1 MKLEGVKE
9 MKKIKISS
17 VIALLCAGAMT
28 TTAFADS
35 FGVCTHMGQ
44 MNSYENTI
52 NVFSAQSVGAD
63 WIRDGCIWS
72 DMQAT
77 KNGEFKIRDK
87 DINYIKKTEDAGLN
101 QLLVL
106 AYGNPQYDG
115 VEDWQTFP
123 KQDNEAYYKGWL
135 DYVRYTVD
143 KVKDYVD
150 AYEVWNEPNIE
161 SFNHNSLA
169 DGTDYAK
176 LYLDTKAIINELDPT
191 ARVLCGAVTGYDETF
206 AKAIF
211 DYVKSQGNVNEL
223 IDVFSIHEYSQLDM
237 ESYAKALS
245 SWESLFDSYGFNGD
259 VWMTEN
265 GVTAD
270 DTKGRTET
278 AQAQAVAKLA
288 IQWESYLKD
297 NNRNGVSF
305 WYDLRNDPGQTDY
318 EANFGLVDEEYIIKP
333 SGKAMQTHNM
343 LVGDKS
349 LVSAEKVK
357 TKNNIISA
365 DEYGYLATYSGNSGT
380 VYVGYDDNDN
390 SKSKTVTLSGDVAY
404 VYDYLG
410 NVTSKIDNPSGTKSI
425 TLKSEPTYIECR
437 NVAVSVENVAYDGD
451 EGIINVKGMYN
462 GGESVTVELLK
473 DDNAVE
479 SYTAVVENG
488 TFRKWFS
495 FDGEGEY
502 TVRVGKPEL
511 ESVGKTSGWAEQTI
525 SVDKQN
531 TAPAFDVSTKTVYN
545 ADSKTV
551 SISGKIN
558 DFEANQAVTVLAVP
572 ATMDINS
579 VDIAAAAYIGQA
591 VVSDGD
597 FSVEFEVPD
606 YFTTNMAIYL
616 GGTGLTSVKNGTAEI
631 AESDYLYV
639 AGLELNKGNALKAT
653 AVVRNFNE
661 TERKAVLVVAQYSG
675 DKLVDVETKPQAI
688 PAKTY
693 ATIEC
698 YSNDVAIN
706 GEATSAKAFIW
717 TDMDGIVPLFGADE
731 ISLSN

>member
-1 MKLEGVKE
+1 
-9 MKKIKISS
+9 MKKLKLMS
-17 VIALLCAGAMT
+17 VVSLLLVSAMT

-35 FGVCTHMGQ
+35 YGVCTHMGQ
-44 MNSYENTI
+44 GDSYENTI
-52 NVFSAQSVGAD
+52 NVFSAQSVGAG
-63 WIRDGCIWS
+63 WIRDECVWS
-72 DMQAT
+72 DMQGT

-87 DINYIKKTEDAGLN
+87 DINYIKKADDAGLN

-123 KQDNEAYYKGWL
+123 KQDNEDYYDGWL
-135 DYVRYTVD
+135 DYVRYTVE

-150 AYEVWNEPNIE
+150 AYEIWNEPNIE
-161 SFNHNSLA
+161 SFNYKNLA
-169 DGTDYAK
+169 NGTDYAK
-176 LYLDTKAIINELDPT
+176 LYLDTKKIINELDPT

-206 AKAIF
+206 GKAIF
-211 DYVKSQGNVNEL
+211 EYVKTQGDVNKL

-237 ESYAKALS
+237 ESYATALS
-245 SWESLFDSYGFNGD
+245 KWESLFDSYGFTGD

-270 DTKGRTET
+270 NSNSRTET
-278 AQAQAVAKLA
+278 TQAQAVAKLA
-288 IQWESYLKD
+288 IQWERYLKD

-305 WYDLRNDPGQTDY
+305 WYDLRNDPGQKDY

-333 SGKAMQTHNM
+333 SGKAMQTYNM
-343 LVGDKS
+343 LVGNKTLAS
-349 LVSAEKVK
+349 VEKVK
-357 TKNNIISA
+357 TKNNIISS
-365 DEYGYLATYSGNSGT
+365 DEYGYLATYSGDSGT
-380 VYVGYDDNDN
+380 VYIGYDDNNN

-404 VYDYLG
+404 VYDCFG
-410 NVTSKIDNPSGTKSI
+410 NITAKIDNPSGTRSI

-437 NVAVSVENVAYDGD
+437 SVAASVENVAYDSA

-462 GGESVTVELLK
+462 GGESITVELIK
-473 DDNAVE
+473 DNTAVE

-502 TVRVGKPEL
+502 TVRVGKPEFEAL
-511 ESVGKTSGWAEQTI
+511 GKSSGWAEQTI
-525 SVDKQN
+525 SIDKQN
-531 TAPAFDVSTKTVYN
+531 TAPAFDVSTKTAYD

-558 DFEANQAVTVLAVP
+558 NCEGNQAVTVLAVP

-579 VDIAAAAYIGQA
+579 VDIAAAAYIGQVA
-591 VVSDGD
+591 VSDGD

-606 YFTTNMAIYL
+606 YFTTDMAIYL
-616 GGTGLTSVKNGTAEI
+616 GGTGLTAVKNGSAEI

-661 TERKAVLVVAQYSG
+661 TERKAVLIVAQYNG
-675 DKLVDVETKPQAI
+675 ETLAGVETKPQTI

-698 YSNDVAIN
+698 SSDDVAI
-706 GEATSAKAFIW
+706 ESKATSAKAFIW
-717 TDMDGIVPLFGADE
+717 NDMNGIVPLFNADE

>member
-1 MKLEGVKE
+1 
-9 MKKIKISS
+9 MKKLKLMS
-17 VIALLCAGAMT
+17 VVSLLLVSAMT

-35 FGVCTHMGQ
+35 YGVCTHMGQ

-52 NVFSAQSVGAD
+52 NIFSAGSVGAS

-72 DMQAT
+72 DMQGT

-87 DINYIKKTEDAGLN
+87 DINYIKKADDAGLN

-123 KQDNEAYYKGWL
+123 KQDNKDYYDGWL
-135 DYVRYTVD
+135 DYVRYTVE

-150 AYEVWNEPNIE
+150 AYEIWNEPNIE
-161 SFNHNSLA
+161 SFNYKNLA

-206 AKAIF
+206 GKAVF
-211 DYVKSQGNVNEL
+211 EYVKTQGNVNEL

-237 ESYAKALS
+237 EAYATALS
-245 SWESLFDSYGFNGD
+245 NWESLFDSYGFTGD

-270 DTKGRTET
+270 NSNSRTET
-278 AQAQAVAKLA
+278 TQAQAVAKLA
-288 IQWESYLKD
+288 IQWERYLKD

-333 SGKAMQTHNM
+333 SGKAMQTYNM
-343 LVGDKS
+343 LVGNKTLAS
-349 LVSAEKVK
+349 VEKVK
-357 TKNNIISA
+357 TKNNIISS
-365 DEYGYLATYSGNSGT
+365 DEYGYLATYSGDSGT
-380 VYVGYDDNDN
+380 VYIGYDDNNN
-390 SKSKTVTLSGDVAY
+390 SKSKTVNLSGDVAY
-404 VYDYLG
+404 VYDCFG
-410 NVTSKIDNPSGTKSI
+410 NITAKIDNPSGTRSI

-437 NVAVSVENVAYDGD
+437 SVAASVENVAYDSA

-462 GGESVTVELLK
+462 GGESITVELMK
-473 DDNAVE
+473 DNTAVE

-502 TVRVGKPEL
+502 TVRVGKPEFEAL
-511 ESVGKTSGWAEQTI
+511 GKSSGWAEQTI
-525 SVDKQN
+525 SIDKQN
-531 TAPAFDVSTKTVYN
+531 TAPAFDVSTKTAYD

-558 DFEANQAVTVLAVP
+558 NCEGNQAVTVLAVP
-572 ATMDINS
+572 AAMDINS
-579 VDIAAAAYIGQA
+579 VDIAAAAYIGQTA
-591 VVSDGD
+591 VSDGD

-606 YFTTNMAIYL
+606 YFTTDMAIYL
-616 GGTGLTSVKNGTAEI
+616 GGTGLTAVKNGSAEI

-661 TERKAVLVVAQYSG
+661 TERKAVLIVAQYNG
-675 DKLVDVETKPQAI
+675 ETLVGVETKPQTI

-698 YSNDVAIN
+698 SSDDVAI
-706 GEATSAKAFIW
+706 ESKATSAKAFIW
-717 TDMDGIVPLFGADE
+717 NDMNGIVPLFNADE

>member
-1 MKLEGVKE
+1 
-9 MKKIKISS
+9 MKKLKLMS
-17 VIALLCAGAMT
+17 VVSLLLVSAMT

-35 FGVCTHMGQ
+35 YGVCTHMGQ

-52 NVFSAQSVGAD
+52 NIFSAESVGAS

-72 DMQAT
+72 DMQGT

-87 DINYIKKTEDAGLN
+87 DINYIKKADDAGLN

-123 KQDNEAYYKGWL
+123 KQDNKDYYDGWL
-135 DYVRYTVD
+135 SYVRYTVE

-150 AYEVWNEPNIE
+150 AYEIWNEPNIE
-161 SFNHNSLA
+161 GFNYKNLA
-169 DGTDYAK
+169 NGTDYAK
-176 LYLDTKAIINELDPT
+176 LYLDTKAIINEFDPT

-206 AKAIF
+206 GKAIF
-211 DYVKSQGNVNEL
+211 EYVKTQGNVNEL

-237 ESYAKALS
+237 EAYATALS
-245 SWESLFDSYGFNGD
+245 NWESLFDSYGFTGD

-270 DTKGRTET
+270 NSNSRTET
-278 AQAQAVAKLA
+278 TQAQSVAKLA
-288 IQWESYLKD
+288 IQWERYLKD

-333 SGKAMQTHNM
+333 SGKAMQTYNM
-343 LVGDKS
+343 LVGNKTLAS
-349 LVSAEKVK
+349 VEKVK
-357 TKNNIISA
+357 TKNNIISS
-365 DEYGYLATYSGNSGT
+365 DEYGYLATYSGDSGT
-380 VYVGYDDNDN
+380 VYIGYDDNNN

-404 VYDYLG
+404 VYDCFG
-410 NVTSKIDNPSGTKSI
+410 NIAAKIDNPSGTRSI

-437 NVAVSVENVAYDGD
+437 SVATSVENVAYDSA

-462 GGESVTVELLK
+462 GGESITVELIK
-473 DDNAVE
+473 DNTAVE

-502 TVRVGKPEL
+502 TVRVGKPEFEAL
-511 ESVGKTSGWAEQTI
+511 GKSSGWAEQTI
-525 SVDKQN
+525 SIDKQN
-531 TAPAFDVSTKTVYN
+531 TAPAFDVSTKTAYD

-558 DFEANQAVTVLAVP
+558 NCEGNQAVTVLAVP

-579 VDIAAAAYIGQA
+579 VDIAAAAYIGQTA
-591 VVSDGD
+591 VSDGD

-606 YFTTNMAIYL
+606 YFTTDMAIYL
-616 GGTGLTSVKNGTAEI
+616 GGTGLKAVKNGSAEI

-639 AGLELNKGNALKAT
+639 AGLELNKGNTLKAT

-661 TERKAVLVVAQYSG
+661 TERKAVLVVAQYNG
-675 DKLVDVETKPQAI
+675 ETLVGVETKSQTI

-698 YSNDVAIN
+698 SSDDVAIEN
-706 GEATSAKAFIW
+706 RATSAKAFIW
-717 TDMDGIVPLFGADE
+717 NDMNGIVPLFNADE